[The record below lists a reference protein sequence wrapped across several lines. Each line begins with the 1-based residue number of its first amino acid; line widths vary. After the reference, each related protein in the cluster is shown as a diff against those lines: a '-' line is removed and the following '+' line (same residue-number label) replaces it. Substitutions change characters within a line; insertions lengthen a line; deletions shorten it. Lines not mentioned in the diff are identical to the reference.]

1 VQSRK
6 MEQAFGK
13 KRLIKDISANT
24 LQTVIT
30 QIFALVIFYL
40 TSKLLSKDDFGEYN
54 WSMAVGATIITIA
67 SLGLDVVFV
76 KRVSLS
82 KNVLEISGIHFF
94 HTLFVGLILSIL
106 ILLSEWALPAFVN
119 YHPLFFLVFIYLTII
134 NISNSFRLC
143 LMGLEAYKPLAYMA
157 LITNVSKFLVILW
170 LYIIES
176 FTIHNVI
183 YTFILSSMLELLLG
197 YMFVSVRIS
206 ARVKPLFRPVD
217 YKYFILE
224 SLPQLG
230 VVFFDSALARIDW
243 ILLGIMSTA
252 SITGEYSF
260 AYRMYESS
268 KLPLIIISPIL
279 LTRFTKIFNNAEPI
293 EEKSRRDIQFFFQ
306 TELYIVMLI
315 PIVLVCSW
323 SPLVDYFTNNKYG
336 QVNELNYTLL
346 AACVPLHCIINFLWS
361 MGFAQGQLKNIMFIT
376 IAAAISNFSLNFF
389 MIPAFGSLGA
399 SIAFLISTIIQTAL
413 YVLFIRQNQMR
424 LDLKTC
430 FFAFFNATIGISAA
444 KIFTNN
450 AIFAVIMA
458 LLINTLMALITKQ
471 LNIKRLNSILKS

>member
-1 VQSRK
+1 

-13 KRLIKDISANT
+13 KRLIRDISANT

-76 KRVSLS
+76 KRVSLN
-82 KNVLEISGIHFF
+82 KNILEISGIHFF
-94 HTLFVGLILSIL
+94 HTLFVGLILSSL
-106 ILLSEWALPAFVN
+106 ILLSEWALPAFVRH
-119 YHPLFFLVFIYLTII
+119 HPLFLLVFIYLSII

-183 YTFILSSMLELLLG
+183 YTFISSSMLELLLG
-197 YMFVSVRIS
+197 YIFVSVRVS

-217 YKYFILE
+217 YKYFVLE

-243 ILLGIMSTA
+243 ILLGIISTV

-268 KLPLIIISPIL
+268 KVPLIIISPIL
-279 LTRFTKIFNNAEPI
+279 LTRFTKIFNSSGPI
-293 EEKSRRDIQFFFQ
+293 DEKSERDIQFFFK
-306 TELYIVMLI
+306 TELFVVMLI

-323 SPLVDYFTNNKYG
+323 SPLVDYFTDNKYG
-336 QVNELNYTLL
+336 QVNELNYMIL

-376 IAAAISNFSLNFF
+376 LMAAVSNFGFNFF
-389 MIPAFGSLGA
+389 MIPSLGSLGA
-399 SIAFLISTIIQTAL
+399 SIAFLISTIIQTLL
-413 YVLFIRQNQMR
+413 YVVFIRQNQMK

-430 FFAFFNATIGISAA
+430 FMAFFNAIIGIGAA

-450 AIFAVIMA
+450 AIFAVIIA
-458 LLINTLMALITKQ
+458 LCVNTLMALMTKQ
-471 LNIKRLNSILKS
+471 LNVNRLKSLIKK